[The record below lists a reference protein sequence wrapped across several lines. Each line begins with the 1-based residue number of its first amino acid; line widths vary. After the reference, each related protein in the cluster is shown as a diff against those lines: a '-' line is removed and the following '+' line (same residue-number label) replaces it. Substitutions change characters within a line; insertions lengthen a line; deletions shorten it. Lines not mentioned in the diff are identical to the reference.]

1 MNTEGDLDIRSVLK
15 TDFKKS
21 EVQRDE
27 LKYYEPLVHRGSCR
41 VKEGLFR
48 TESEQREFIKLGKS
62 IRLTRTPLRS
72 RGYFNTIRSV
82 IRSLFSHDATD
93 SRRP

>member
-1 MNTEGDLDIRSVLK
+1 MNTESDSIIRDVLK

-48 TESEQREFIKLGKS
+48 TEAEQREFIKLGKS
-62 IRLTRTPLRS
+62 IRLARTPLRS
-72 RGYFNTIRSV
+72 RGYLNTIRLA
-82 IRSLFSHDATD
+82 IRSLFSQDATD